1 MTHRATTFSTL
12 RCEEVTKI
20 LNSVDTGAQPSL
32 LVCQRKPW
40 DFSFN
45 VLSESLT
52 QPKFQGLMLCESFR
66 LARLLMSIEAN
77 EISKLNYLGT
87 EAVIVMKIKAF
98 SLNSDFSLGGS
109 LIAMLSNS
117 VIW

>member
-1 MTHRATTFSTL
+1 MTYKATTSSTL
-12 RCEEVTKI
+12 RCEEVIKI

-32 LVCQRKPW
+32 LVCQWKPW

-45 VLSESLT
+45 VLSECLT
-52 QPKFQGLMLCESFR
+52 KQKFQGLILCESFR

-77 EISKLNYLGT
+77 EISKINYLGT

-98 SLNSDFSLGGS
+98 RLNIDFSLGES

-117 VIW
+117 VRW